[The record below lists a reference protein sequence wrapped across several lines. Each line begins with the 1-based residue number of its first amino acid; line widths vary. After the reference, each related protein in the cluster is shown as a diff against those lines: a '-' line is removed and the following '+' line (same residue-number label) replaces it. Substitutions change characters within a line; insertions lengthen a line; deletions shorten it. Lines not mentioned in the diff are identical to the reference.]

1 MIKIESLSGDT
12 ARWLGPPERAGLNGF
27 FTQHNRNKR
36 AIALDL
42 KSEQGREI
50 AQELARR
57 ADVVIENFRPGV
69 ADRLGIGY
77 EQLKQDNPGLVYVSI
92 SGFGPD
98 GPYANQPV
106 YDLMIQ
112 GMSGMMPIQGGDGPP
127 QMFKSVIADKNAAI
141 TAASCTLAA
150 LLARER
156 DSGQGRGLGQHVQV
170 PMLNAYAQ
178 LTMPDNMTTES
189 FQPKPEFEGTIP
201 DMFRVWE
208 CSDGHLVGMVILDKQ
223 YQGLCD
229 CLGREDLAQD
239 ERFVEMGARMQNNH
253 ALNEI
258 LAEEFRKWACQ
269 ELLQK
274 LREHQVE
281 SLASCKAHFNTVIPL
296 SFIPDGSD
304 FADLPGPTG
313 LDDLKTLALSRL
325 MCTNIPHIKAFWIMQ
340 TPKLAQVSLNW
351 GVDDIDGTVV
361 YYDITKKRTNAE
373 TSKSI
378 NTDARDL
385 DRHVSTRNETN
396 GSTHQELTL
405 DQLKR
410 LIVEAGCEPVERDT
424 LYRRV
429 IRDHSSWRLEG

>member
-1 MIKIESLSGDT
+1 MKIASPEEQIGPCAGFTVLDFSSMVSGPLCGQNLGDLGADVIKIESLSGDT

-274 LREHQVE
+274 LREHQVPF
-281 SLASCKAHFNTVIPL
+281 APVYDVQDFMADPQVAHNRTVFDAEDPQGGTTRYIRH
-296 SFIPDGSD
+296 
-304 FADLPGPTG
+304 PGVYE
-313 LDDLKTLALSRL
+313 KTPATLRRH
-325 MCTNIPHIKAFWIMQ
+325 PPRH
-340 TPKLAQVSLNW
+340 
-351 GVDDIDGTVV
+351 G
-361 YYDITKKRTNAE
+361 E
-373 TSKSI
+373 H
-378 NTDARDL
+378 TDEIL
-385 DRHVSTRNETN
+385 
-396 GSTHQELTL
+396 L
-405 DQLKR
+405 
-410 LIVEAGCEPVERDT
+410 EAGFSAEQVAGWREAG
-424 LYRRV
+424 V
-429 IRDHSSWRLEG
+429 IA